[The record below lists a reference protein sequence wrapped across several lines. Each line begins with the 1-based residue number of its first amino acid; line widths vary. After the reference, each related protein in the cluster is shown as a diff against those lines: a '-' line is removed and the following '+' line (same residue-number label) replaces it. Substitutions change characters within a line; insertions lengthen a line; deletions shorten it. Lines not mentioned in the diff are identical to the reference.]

1 MLLAPF
7 TLAETFVDRRAIGQH
22 ATPRLPSWL
31 LAWALGG
38 IIAVTLFPSLR
49 GDDLAGMS
57 VPFWLVGAPLINL
70 AWLARPHAVS
80 ALRNLIRR
88 RARPLVAQPRVPSRL
103 LSIRRRNS
111 AMMRR

>member
-7 TLAETFVDRRAIGQH
+7 TLTESFIDRRPIGRD
-22 ATPRLPSWL
+22 AVSTLPSWL

-38 IIAVTLFPSLR
+38 IVAVALFPSLR
-49 GDDLAGMS
+49 GGDLAGMS

-70 AWLARPHAVS
+70 AWLARGQAKTL
-80 ALRNLIRR
+80 LRELA
-88 RARPLVAQPRVPSRL
+88 ARCTCAMAAQPRVPSRL
-103 LSIRRRNS
+103 RSMRRRNS